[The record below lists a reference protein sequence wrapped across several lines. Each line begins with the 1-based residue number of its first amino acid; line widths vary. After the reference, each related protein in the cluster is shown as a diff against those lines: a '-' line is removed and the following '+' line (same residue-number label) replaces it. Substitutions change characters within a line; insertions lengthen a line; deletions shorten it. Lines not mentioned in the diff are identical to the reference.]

1 MTSLLQFRGDYDQ
14 KGRVGLQFVLRADD
28 AGPFDPPL
36 EPVGCPVC
44 GKEHERIHVAFR
56 RPAGMFGPWVQ
67 FRYNGEI
74 HVPDLS
80 IPISVSRL
88 PKDAVALDD
97 DENARAWHTS

>member
-1 MTSLLQFRGDYDQ
+1 MQFRGSVDG

-28 AGPFDPPL
+28 AEWNAPPA
-36 EPVGCPVC
+36 EPVDCQVC
-44 GKEHERIHVAFR
+44 GKTHERIHIAYR

-97 DENARAWHTS
+97 YANAKAWHTS

>member
-1 MTSLLQFRGDYDQ
+1 MSSMMQFRGSTDS

-28 AGPFDPPL
+28 AAWNAPPL
-36 EPVGCPVC
+36 EPVACPVC
-44 GKEHERIHVAFR
+44 GKEHERIHIAFR
-56 RPAGMFGPWVQ
+56 RPAGMFGPWVV
-67 FRYNGEI
+67 FRYNGEK

-97 DENARAWHTS
+97 DENARAWHS